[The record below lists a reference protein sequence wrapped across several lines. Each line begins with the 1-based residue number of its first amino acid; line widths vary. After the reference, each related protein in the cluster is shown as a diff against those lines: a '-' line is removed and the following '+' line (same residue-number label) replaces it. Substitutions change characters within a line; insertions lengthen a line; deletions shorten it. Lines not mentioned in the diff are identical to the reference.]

1 MEIMF
6 TTNWEN
12 GPIREKCSRN
22 KDGFSA
28 TNLGCDLISYK
39 LVSLTQPTSLRHGN
53 VAFISKLVLKVKI
66 LQYYILD

>member
-12 GPIREKCSRN
+12 GPIREKFPWN

-39 LVSLTQPTSLRHGN
+39 LVCLTKPTSLKQGN
-53 VAFISKLVLKVKI
+53 VAFISKLVL
-66 LQYYILD
+66 